1 MGQDGWDRLNKT
13 EKKMWRKRF
22 KTIFLGVLYGLG
34 KKSLSERLNCSI
46 QESEQ
51 IIQGL
56 YKSFPKLREYVATQ
70 GQYPLDHQGAVNT
83 VLGDRLVVPEY
94 KYLIKAIKEGNEYE
108 EKSLKARIQRLGVN
122 LPIQGGTSSIMASGF
137 FEDIRVSLKEG
148 WKRPLQPIIVV
159 HDSNTN
165 YVPVSKFFSI
175 DAFYKKNFTKYCEGI
190 TPHITLLFD
199 LMIGTA
205 YENCV
210 PLKQI
215 NNNTVEVSGS
225 AYQLIGLYDKLM
237 NNDEIQVEC
246 NVKREDLVP
255 QFVTNPIERFILEK
269 GTSIIKDLSNYTIQ
283 FHKVS

>member
-1 MGQDGWDRLNKT
+1 
-13 EKKMWRKRF
+13 
-22 KTIFLGVLYGLG
+22 
-34 KKSLSERLNCSI
+34 
-46 QESEQ
+46 
-51 IIQGL
+51 
-56 YKSFPKLREYVATQ
+56 
-70 GQYPLDHQGAVNT
+70 
-83 VLGDRLVVPEY
+83 
-94 KYLIKAIKEGNEYE
+94 
-108 EKSLKARIQRLGVN
+108 
-122 LPIQGGTSSIMASGF
+122 MASGF
-137 FEDIRVSLKEG
+137 FEDIRVSLKEN

-215 NNNTVEVSGS
+215 DNNTVEVSGS
-225 AYQLIGLYDKLM
+225 AYQLIGLFDKLM
-237 NNDEIQVEC
+237 NNDEIKVEC

-283 FHKVS
+283 FHKVN